1 VHRAEPIDALIAL
14 ALDLLAHTE
23 AQYRQARR
31 LDGATQILARVA
43 DEQTETRQAANIR
56 EVLHALRQL
65 SDVQRSLVD
74 DFQQQFDGWSRS
86 QP

>member
-1 VHRAEPIDALIAL
+1 MHRPEPLDALIAL

-56 EVLHALRQL
+56 EVLDALREL

-74 DFQQQFDGWSRS
+74 DFQQRFDGWSRS
-86 QP
+86 DT

>member
-1 VHRAEPIDALIAL
+1 VHRPEPLDALIAL

-56 EVLHALRQL
+56 EVLDALREL

-74 DFQQQFDGWSRS
+74 DFQQRFDGWSRS
-86 QP
+86 ET